1 MSDDFI
7 DPMHP
12 GARVARAGHAPARRP
27 HAWLLPTL
35 FDRLRDEAPG
45 QRRDTMSDAAASP
58 ARLREIVR
66 RDLSFLLNTTS
77 AEDRIDRARHA
88 LAAASTLNF
97 GVPAFAGGH
106 ASQRRWSELERMLR
120 RAIRDYEPRLVA
132 DSLRIVPLA
141 GADDPGNELR
151 FEIHALIDHRP
162 CPLEFMVH
170 GTVDLESRRVRMTP
184 VER

>member
-1 MSDDFI
+1 MSDDSI
-7 DPMHP
+7 DPVHP
-12 GARVARAGHAPARRP
+12 GARVARAAFAPARRP

-35 FDRLRDEAPG
+35 FDRLRDEAPS
-45 QRRDTMSDAAASP
+45 QRRDAMSDVAASP

-66 RDLSFLLNTTS
+66 RDLSILLDTTS

-97 GVPAFAGGH
+97 GLPAFAGGP

-120 RAIRDYEPRLVA
+120 RAIRDYEPRLIA
-132 DSLRIVPLA
+132 QSLRIVPLA
-141 GADDPGNELR
+141 GAGLAGNELR
-151 FEIHALIDHRP
+151 FEIHALIDLRP

-170 GTVDLESRRVRMTP
+170 STLDLESRRVSVAPSAR
-184 VER
+184 

>member
-12 GARVARAGHAPARRP
+12 GARVARAALAPPRRP

-35 FDRLRDEAPG
+35 FDRLRDEAPSR
-45 QRRDTMSDAAASP
+45 RRDTRSEVAASP

-66 RDLSFLLNTTS
+66 RDLCDLLATTS

-97 GVPAFAGGH
+97 GLPAIAGGH

-132 DSLRIVPLA
+132 ESLRIVPLA
-141 GADDPGNELR
+141 GAGGAGNALR
-151 FEIHALIDHRP
+151 FEIHALIDQRP

-170 GTVDLESRRVRMTP
+170 GTLDLESRRVSLAP
-184 VER
+184 SAP